1 MHFLLAGK
9 VLLSLETQTEMS
21 MEYDSTE
28 CEFWCQIAKVRSTEQ
43 FVGLTCK
50 QRDTHSWEN
59 VRGCACTEQ
68 RAFLREYVTTVTTMS
83 SEGAKSACLVVWL
96 AGHKATKKKEKQE
109 KGNVNQATRGKP
121 MPFPVQKQLKGNAN
135 RATQRITLLLKP
147 VTN

>member
-50 QRDTHSWEN
+50 QRDTQYTGICCI
-59 VRGCACTEQ
+59 VLAQYAC
-68 RAFLREYVTTVTTMS
+68 RLSDTM
-83 SEGAKSACLVVWL
+83 
-96 AGHKATKKKEKQE
+96 
-109 KGNVNQATRGKP
+109 
-121 MPFPVQKQLKGNAN
+121 
-135 RATQRITLLLKP
+135 
-147 VTN
+147 

>member
-43 FVGLTCK
+43 FVGLLCK

-59 VRGCACTEQ
+59 VRDCACTEL
-68 RAFLREYVTTVTTMS
+68 RAFLREYVTTVTMMS
-83 SEGAKSACLVVWL
+83 SVGAKNACRVVPHGL
-96 AGHKATKKKEKQE
+96 TRSHQAP
-109 KGNVNQATRGKP
+109 KGNVNQVTRGKP
-121 MPFPVQKQLKGNAN
+121 MPFPAQKQLKGNVN
-135 RATQRITLLLKP
+135 RAIQRITLLLKRA
-147 VTN
+147 TN

>member
-9 VLLSLETQTEMS
+9 ELLSLETQTEMS

-43 FVGLTCK
+43 FVGLLCK
-50 QRDTHSWEN
+50 QRDTHSWEK

-68 RAFLREYVTTVTTMS
+68 RAFLREYVTTVTMMS
-83 SEGAKSACLVVWL
+83 SAGAKNACLVVQHGL
-96 AGHKATKKKEKQE
+96 
-109 KGNVNQATRGKP
+109 VRSP
-121 MPFPVQKQLKGNAN
+121 KGNAN
-135 RATQRITLLLKP
+135 WATQRITLLLKP

>member
-68 RAFLREYVTTVTTMS
+68 RAFLREYVTTVTMMS
-83 SEGAKSACLVVWL
+83 SARSEECVSSCWGEEG
-96 AGHKATKKKEKQE
+96 
-109 KGNVNQATRGKP
+109 RD
-121 MPFPVQKQLKGNAN
+121 
-135 RATQRITLLLKP
+135 
-147 VTN
+147 VTTVTMMSSDRSEEWEGISL